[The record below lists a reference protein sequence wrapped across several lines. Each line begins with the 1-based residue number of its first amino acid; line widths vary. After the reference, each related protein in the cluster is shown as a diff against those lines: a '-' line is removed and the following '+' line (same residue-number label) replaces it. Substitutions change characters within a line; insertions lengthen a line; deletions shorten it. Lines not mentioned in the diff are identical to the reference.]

1 MAHKIAGIGGAVALL
16 WLIAGYAPAA
26 LAEVPRLHCGII
38 SHGVA
43 NLNAVN
49 PRHAYWCKSD
59 IEGYL
64 GEDHAAR
71 ITPYRVHRHWSDYR
85 HHPHVTVTHG

>member
-1 MAHKIAGIGGAVALL
+1 MTHRIGGIGSAVALL
-16 WLIAGYAPAA
+16 WLVAGYAPAA

-38 SHGVA
+38 SHPVA
-43 NLNAVN
+43 NLNAIN

-59 IEGYL
+59 IAGYL

-71 ITPYRVHRHWSDYR
+71 ITPYHHHWHRR
-85 HHPHVTVTHG
+85 IVVTDK